1 MLNVN
6 ELTSRL
12 AKMSDEQLRQ
22 YARLHKDDPYILA
35 LASSESKQ
43 RVEVRAAGQQFAQQ
57 PTIAEQRLAQMGAPA
72 PMPQQTAAPQPQL
85 PEQQGIG
92 MLPAKNVEGMADG
105 GIAGY
110 GDPYADEYAS
120 GGMVAFESG
129 GSVFGPSF
137 ADIFSKKARED
148 LDKGEYKTSPMGR
161 LFSFLTPDAYTT
173 DTRNQLLDIDK
184 KYSVLRNEYK
194 NLTGAFGFR
203 SQSPQ
208 EQVRASELEKQ
219 MAALEQQSS
228 AIRSRPDA
236 TVRAAHEQRV
246 AAAQS
251 APEQFQAPLPVER
264 EAGWAVKGKKKGE
277 KSSYPAPIDEGNVY
291 TGRDTAAPFN
301 LKTDA
306 GKKAATNRPGT
317 GTTTGP
323 STEKAPDFVPSQP
336 GDLTAELKRLQSMN
350 PGTKAYDDL
359 STKIKQGYADLEKA
373 REAGKPKDKAYAGLE
388 ALLNK
393 EEEKAKG
400 REARNFNMAIVNS
413 GLAIAGGE
421 SQYALQ
427 NIAKGAQV
435 GTKQYQEGLEKLE
448 AAALE
453 RRKQSAMIE
462 EARRAE
468 ARGDWKDA
476 QQFKQKAFEADLSV
490 KQAQIAAVQDLYKT
504 DLKTAAD
511 IVNNQNTLAAGDRR
525 TIFEQQQQ
533 NIRAREQNVS
543 AERVA
548 GIYANSRLGGLGAR
562 GQITPALV
570 LKEYNDLV
578 AKDTLGDF
586 QKKYPTPQ
594 HYMAAIEQ
602 MMNPTIVS
610 ELPQN
615 ANVRR

>member
-12 AKMSDEQLRQ
+12 AKMSDEQLLQ
-22 YARLHKDDPYILA
+22 YARLHKADTYILA
-35 LASSESKQ
+35 LASSESKRREQ
-43 RVEVRAAGQQFAQQ
+43 LRAAGQQVAQQ
-57 PTIAEQRLAQMGAPA
+57 PTIADQRLAQMGAPA

-110 GDPYADEYAS
+110 GDSYANEYAS
-120 GGMVAFESG
+120 GGIVAFAGE
-129 GSVFGPSF
+129 GPSLVGQGFRRDQMLPAPRANNFNQAVATRMGEAASQDTADEIARLENILATTLFEPQRQF
-137 ADIFSKKARED
+137 AEQRLAQLRNKTPAAAP
-148 LDKGEYKTSPMGR
+148 TSP
-161 LFSFLTPDAYTT
+161 TPSATWADVRRVDNT
-173 DTRNQLLDIDK
+173 IDPPPP
-184 KYSVLRNEYK
+184 
-194 NLTGAFGFR
+194 
-203 SQSPQ
+203 PQ
-208 EQVRASELEKQ
+208 VPPQTPKAKT
-219 MAALEQQSS
+219 
-228 AIRSRPDA
+228 A
-236 TVRAAHEQRV
+236 T
-246 AAAQS
+246 
-251 APEQFQAPLPVER
+251 
-264 EAGWAVKGKKKGE
+264 
-277 KSSYPAPIDEGNVY
+277 
-291 TGRDTAAPFN
+291 
-301 LKTDA
+301 
-306 GKKAATNRPGT
+306 ATRPGA
-317 GTTTGP
+317 GTKTGP

-336 GDLTAELKRLQSMN
+336 GDLAAELLRLQAMN
-350 PGTKAYDDL
+350 PGTRAYDEL
-359 STKIKQGYADLEKA
+359 SDKIKQGYADLEKA
-373 REAGKPKDKAYAGLE
+373 REEGKPKGKAYEGLE
-388 ALLNK
+388 TLLGK
-393 EEEKAKG
+393 EEEKAAG
-400 REARNFNMAIVNS
+400 REARNFNMAVTNA

-468 ARGDWKDA
+468 ERGDWKEA
-476 QQFKQKAFEADLSV
+476 QQYKQKAFEAGLSV
-490 KQAQIAAVQDLYKT
+490 EQAKIGAVQDLYKT

-525 TIFEQQQQ
+525 SIFEQQQQ

>member
-22 YARLHKDDPYILA
+22 YARLHKADTYVLA
-35 LASSESKQ
+35 LASSESKRREQ
-43 RVEVRAAGQQFAQQ
+43 LRAAGQQVAQQ
-57 PTIAEQRLAQMGAPA
+57 PTIADQRLAQMGAPA

-110 GDPYADEYAS
+110 GDSYADEYAG
-120 GGMVAFESG
+120 GGMVAFAGE
-129 GSVFGPSF
+129 GPSLVEETSSPIGRF
-137 ADIFSKKARED
+137 FD
-148 LDKGEYKTSPMGR
+148 L
-161 LFSFLTPDAYTT
+161 
-173 DTRNQLLDIDK
+173 
-184 KYSVLRNEYK
+184 
-194 NLTGAFGFR
+194 FR
-203 SQSPQ
+203 SPTASQDYAAQQKLLAQ
-208 EQVRASELEKQ
+208 ERALTNKLQQLEGYGFAQQTKAQQAEAEKVRREL
-219 MAALEQQSS
+219 AAL
-228 AIRSRPDA
+228 RDGRP
-236 TVRAAHEQRV
+236 
-246 AAAQS
+246 AAAQ
-251 APEQFQAPLPVER
+251 
-264 EAGWAVKGKKKGE
+264 
-277 KSSYPAPIDEGNVY
+277 PAPVAPTPSATPADVRRVDNAIDASTVPPQVPKAK
-291 TGRDTAAPFN
+291 TG
-301 LKTDA
+301 
-306 GKKAATNRPGT
+306 AATRPGA
-317 GTTTGP
+317 GTKTGP

-336 GDLTAELKRLQSMN
+336 GDLTAELKRLQKMN
-350 PGTKAYDDL
+350 PGTAAYDDL
-359 STKIKQGYADLEKA
+359 SNKIARGFADLETA
-373 REAGKPKDKAYAGLE
+373 REESKPKGKAYEGLE
-388 ALLNK
+388 ALLGK
-393 EEEKAKG
+393 EEEKAAG
-400 REARNFNMAIVNS
+400 REARNFNMAIVNA

-468 ARGDWKDA
+468 ERGDWKEA
-476 QQFKQKAFEADLSV
+476 QQYKQKAFEADLGV

-504 DLKTAAD
+504 DLKTAAEL
-511 IVNNQNTLAAGDRR
+511 VSNQNTLAAGDRR